1 MKLTSAN
8 WTAWSED
15 IAYPADPSDYSPAAM
30 ERLMHAAKDYVVHMK
45 NVKPQF
51 HALNSI
57 QMIEFRSPEAR
68 ERYKKAYEKFLMEK
82 AKLEAKEAHGGGGM
96 GLMILVQL
104 LKFRQAA
111 EEEKCEDIVDAM
123 VDSVNK
129 GEAAVASL
137 NFKYS
142 IKKCV
147 MLLRD
152 KYGIDRDKISIIWGG
167 GNTVTSAKKKKKLDL
182 KAKVAKSKEL
192 QELFAECNLDDYDLG
207 IANVEEARKIDEDES
222 LRLGAQDLK
231 ERQKEIDRFQSGKT
245 LFCFFTLKAGG
256 VGLSLHHSDDLT
268 TSYDTTKPGYEDWY
282 KKFEAQ
288 QAETAEL
295 LRVKPGKVRRNE
307 DSGYAWEEDIPF
319 IPVRPRRLFGAT
331 TYSAIELVQ
340 MLGRCPRLSSL
351 SNTPQII
358 LFYRGTIEER
368 VAYIVS
374 VKLKCLRKVVSQR
387 ESWEEVILGGVH
399 KDDGG
404 NLMGGDEMIKQ
415 IENGGGESEDES
427 IENIEAEM
435 ELDNNP
441 NVESIS
447 AVKSAY
453 DSRMT
458 MND

>member
-1 MKLTSAN
+1 MKLTAAN
-8 WTAWSED
+8 WTSFAEH
-15 IAYPADPSDYSPAAM
+15 IASPAEPTDYSPAAI
-30 ERLMHAAKDYVVHMK
+30 ERLMVVAKDYVVHMR

-51 HALNSI
+51 RALNSI
-57 QMIEFRSPEAR
+57 QMIEFRNEESR
-68 ERYKKAYEKFLMEK
+68 LRYQKAYDRFLAEK

-147 MLLRD
+147 TILRD

-182 KAKVAKSKEL
+182 KAKVANNKEL
-192 QELFAECNLDDYDLG
+192 QALFAECDLDDYDLG
-207 IANVEEARKIDEDES
+207 IANIEEAKKIDDDES

-231 ERQKEIDRFQSGKT
+231 ERQREIDRFQSGKT
-245 LFCFFTLKAGG
+245 LFCFFTIKAGG

-282 KKFEAQ
+282 KNFEAQ
-288 QAETAEL
+288 QAKTAEL
-295 LRVKPGKVRRNE
+295 LRVKPGKVRRYE
-307 DSGYAWEEDIPF
+307 DSGWAYPEDIPF

-351 SNTPQII
+351 SNTPQTI

-387 ESWEEVILGGVH
+387 ESWEDCILNGVH
-399 KDDGG
+399 SNDGG

-415 IENGGGESEDES
+415 IENGNSSSESDDSMETIES
-427 IENIEAEM
+427 DLQEVEA
-435 ELDNNP
+435 
-441 NVESIS
+441 
-447 AVKSAY
+447 
-453 DSRMT
+453 
-458 MND
+458 

>member
-1 MKLTSAN
+1 MILSSHN
-8 WTAWSED
+8 WSTWSER
-15 IAYPADPSDYSPAAM
+15 IAAPAEPDEYSPQAI
-30 ERLMHAAKDYVVHMK
+30 ERLMVAAKDYIVHMK
-45 NVKPQF
+45 NVRPQF
-51 HALNSI
+51 HAMNSI
-57 QMIEFRSPEAR
+57 QMIEFRNEEAR
-68 ERYKKAYEKFLMEK
+68 QRYKMAYEKFLMEK

-123 VDSVNK
+123 YDSVMK

-147 MLLRD
+147 TILRD
-152 KYGIDRDKISIIWGG
+152 KYGIDRNQISIIWGG

-182 KAKVAKSKEL
+182 KAKVANNAEL
-192 QELFAECNLDDYDLG
+192 KALFAECNIDDYDLG
-207 IANVEEARKIDEDES
+207 IAGVEEAKKIDEDES

-268 TSYDTTKPGYEDWY
+268 KE
-282 KKFEAQ
+282 
-288 QAETAEL
+288 
-295 LRVKPGKVRRNE
+295 KVRRHE
-307 DSGYAWEEDIPF
+307 DSGYAFVEDIGN
-319 IPVRPRRLFGAT
+319 IPVRGRRLFGAT

-351 SNTPQII
+351 SNTPQTI

-374 VKLKCLRKVVSQR
+374 VKLKCLRKVVSQK
-387 ESWEEVILGGVH
+387 ESWEDVILHGVH

-404 NLMGGDEMIKQ
+404 NLLQGGDEMIKQ
-415 IENGGGESEDES
+415 IENGGAVEEDNIES
-427 IENIEAEM
+427 IESEM
-435 ELDNNP
+435 ELVD
-441 NVESIS
+441 
-447 AVKSAY
+447 A
-453 DSRMT
+453 
-458 MND
+458 